1 MKSSTAIAHPN
12 IALIKY
18 WGKSNITGNIPA
30 MSSIS
35 LTVDVLESKTKISFP
50 KDLNEDTWILN
61 GSRQS
66 SLERIKM
73 PFNELKKRSNVR
85 DACLIESDNNFPTAA
100 GLASSAS
107 GIASLV
113 TALSHALELE
123 LSLQQMIE
131 LTILG
136 SGSAPRSLFSGFVSL
151 DVAGDTI
158 TCNTIL
164 EGNQW
169 PLEVI
174 ICVTS
179 SDQKEISSRVGME
192 ISRKTSPL
200 YDNWVDNHQKDFQTA
215 MAAIQLRKFAQ
226 LGAVTI
232 DNCLK
237 MHQVMKTS
245 QPSIDYWNKTTH
257 AVVQQVQTLQA
268 RGREVFYTID
278 AGPQVK
284 IICNS
289 DLTEEVVFEIN
300 KIPGIESIVK
310 CGLGQGARL
319 LNA

>member
-18 WGKSNITGNIPA
+18 WGKSSITGNIPA

-192 ISRKTSPL
+192 VSRKTSPL
-200 YDNWVDNHQKDFQTA
+200 YDNWIDHHQKDFQTA
-215 MAAIQLRKFAQ
+215 MAAIQSRNFAQ
-226 LGAVTI
+226 LGAVTV

-245 QPSIDYWNKTTH
+245 HPSIDYWNETTH

>member
-18 WGKSNITGNIPA
+18 WGKSSTVGNIPA

-35 LTVDVLESKTKISFP
+35 ITIDILESKTKISFP
-50 KDLNEDTWILN
+50 SDLNEDTWILN
-61 GSRQS
+61 GSKQS

-73 PFNELKKRSNVR
+73 PFDELKKMSNVR
-85 DACLIESDNNFPTAA
+85 DSCLIESDNNFPTAA

-107 GIASLV
+107 GMASLV
-113 TALSHALELE
+113 MALSDALELE

-131 LTILG
+131 LAMLG

-151 DVAGDTI
+151 DVAGEKV
-158 TCNTIL
+158 TCNRII

-169 PLEVI
+169 PLEVV

-179 SDQKEISSRVGME
+179 SDQKQISSRAGME
-192 ISRKTSPL
+192 VSRKTSPL
-200 YDNWVDNHQKDFQTA
+200 YDNWVGNHQKDSQIA
-215 MAAIQLRKFAQ
+215 LAAIQSRNFEQ
-226 LGAVTI
+226 LGTVVV

-245 QPSIDYWNKTTH
+245 QPSIDYWNETTH
-257 AVVQQVQTLQA
+257 AVVQQVKSLQLQ
-268 RGREVFYTID
+268 GWDIFYTID

-284 IICNS
+284 VICKP
-289 DLTEEVVFEIN
+289 DLTEEVAVEIN

-310 CGLGQGARL
+310 CGLGQGARIIDE
-319 LNA
+319 

>member
-1 MKSSTAIAHPN
+1 VKSSTAIAHPN

-18 WGKSNITGNIPA
+18 WGKSSITGNIPA

-35 LTVDVLESKTKISFP
+35 LTVDALESKTKISFP
-50 KDLNEDTWILN
+50 NNLNEDTWILN
-61 GSRQS
+61 GSKQS

-73 PFNELKKRSNVR
+73 PFNELIKRSNVR

-123 LSLQQMIE
+123 LSLKQMIE
-131 LTILG
+131 LTMLG

-179 SDQKEISSRVGME
+179 FDQKEISSRVGME

-200 YDNWVDNHQKDFQTA
+200 YNNWVDNHQKDFQTA
-215 MAAIQLRKFAQ
+215 MAAIQSRKFTQ
-226 LGAVTI
+226 LGTVTI

-237 MHQVMKTS
+237 LHQVMKTS
-245 QPSIDYWNKTTH
+245 HPSIDYWNETTH

-284 IICNS
+284 IICQP

-300 KIPGIESIVK
+300 KIAGIKSIIE
-310 CGLGQGARL
+310 CGLGSGARL
-319 LNA
+319 INA

>member
-18 WGKSNITGNIPA
+18 WGKSSITGNIPA

-35 LTVDVLESKTKISFP
+35 LTVDALESKTKISFP
-50 KDLNEDTWILN
+50 NNLNEDTWILN
-61 GSRQS
+61 GSKQS

-73 PFNELKKRSNVR
+73 PFNELIKRSKVR

-123 LSLQQMIE
+123 LSLKQMIE
-131 LTILG
+131 LTMLG

-179 SDQKEISSRVGME
+179 FDQKEISSRVGME

-200 YDNWVDNHQKDFQTA
+200 YNNWVDNHQKDFQTA
-215 MAAIQLRKFAQ
+215 MAAIQSRKFTQ
-226 LGAVTI
+226 LGTVTI

-237 MHQVMKTS
+237 MHQVMRTS

-257 AVVQQVQTLQA
+257 AVVQQVQILQE

-284 IICNS
+284 IICQP

-300 KIPGIESIVK
+300 KIPGIESIIK

-319 LNA
+319 INE